1 MRKEI
6 EDFYADNNHPIDRV
20 IDIGIV
26 NHGLHKEYQ
35 KMALEQVYKQVSK
48 GDLWLARH
56 QIAWKVWDVA
66 REMRSVDR
74 KEAHLEK
81 SDEMKARIPP
91 AEVID
96 AMKEVPEV
104 EIDVGLGAVTGPE
117 GSWLSEVVLPVA
129 SGAAIVALV
138 MFYGGM
144 L

>member
-6 EDFYADNNHPIDRV
+6 EEFYMENNLPIDRV

-81 SDEMKARIPP
+81 GEEMKAMIPP

-104 EIDVGLGAVTGPE
+104 EIEMGAVTGPE

-138 MFYGGM
+138 MFYGGW

>member
-1 MRKEI
+1 ME
-6 EDFYADNNHPIDRV
+6 NNLPIDRI

-66 REMRSVDR
+66 REMRSEDR
-74 KEAHLEK
+74 KEAHLDK
-81 SDEMKARIPP
+81 DASMNPVIPP
-91 AEVID
+91 PEVIE
-96 AMKEVPEV
+96 AMKKMPDPEIV
-104 EIDVGLGAVTGPE
+104 IEPK
-117 GSWLSEVVLPVA
+117 GSWMSEVVLPVA
-129 SGAAIVALV
+129 SGIAVVALV
-138 MFYGGM
+138 LYYGGM